1 MEQKKKSN
9 HGGARPGA
17 GRKPGSK
24 DHVTVKYL
32 LEVLDRKSGGQSY
45 EEILIDDFLTART
58 NNDTQLM
65 LKYHNLISNKVL
77 STLTQVETVDSEAT
91 VEARAEAFRQALS
104 DLAQT
109 RTGTP

>member
-1 MEQKKKSN
+1 MEKKSN
-9 HGGARPGA
+9 RGGARPGA

-32 LEVLDRKSGGQSY
+32 LEVLDQKSGGQSY
-45 EEILIDDFLTART
+45 EEILVDDFLSARL

-77 STLTQVETVDSEAT
+77 STLTQVETVEGDDA
-91 VEARAEAFRQALS
+91 VQAKAEAFAEALQAL
-104 DLAQT
+104 T
-109 RTGTP
+109 KVKTK